1 MDIFKPSGKKKD
13 VQHFT
18 GHIRPKKG
26 KTPGNRT
33 PPSTLPPS
41 PPPSP
46 FLSPPPKFIVQCI
59 MYGLRVKTGIEEAHS
74 QAHIPTQKQTYT
86 AD

>member
-1 MDIFKPSGKKKD
+1 MFNILLDISDQRRVKLLETEHPLPLS
-13 VQHFT
+13 
-18 GHIRPKKG
+18 
-26 KTPGNRT
+26 
-33 PPSTLPPS
+33 LPPLLLLPSS
-41 PPPSP
+41 P
-46 FLSPPPKFIVQCI
+46 PPPKFIVQCI

>member
-1 MDIFKPSGKKKD
+1 MFNILLDISDQRRVKLLETEHPLPLS
-13 VQHFT
+13 
-18 GHIRPKKG
+18 
-26 KTPGNRT
+26 
-33 PPSTLPPS
+33 LPPS

-46 FLSPPPKFIVQCI
+46 FLSPHPKFIVQCI

-86 AD
+86 ED